1 MSFTV
6 SGLIPEQKY
15 CFSLEMV
22 PMDSHRYKYLN
33 SKWIQVG
40 KADTH
45 SSDKM
50 KHDHPDNPNTGKF
63 WMRQKVSFKKVKLTN
78 NKTNKHNHVSPT
90 FDCKCKVAFS
100 TSIVFSSLPL
110 SSYLFT
116 PTACVEFHASL
127 PTKDPHYEVYL

>member
-15 CFSLEMV
+15 SFLLEMV

-45 SSDKM
+45 CADKM
-50 KHDHPDNPNTGKF
+50 KHDHPDNANTGKF

-78 NKTNKHNHVSPT
+78 NKTNKHSHVSPT
-90 FDCKCKVAFS
+90 FVSKCMVAFS
-100 TSIVFSSLPL
+100 SFHLNHL
-110 SSYLFT
+110 SSCLFT
-116 PTACVEFHASL
+116 HSL
-127 PTKDPHYEVYL
+127 C